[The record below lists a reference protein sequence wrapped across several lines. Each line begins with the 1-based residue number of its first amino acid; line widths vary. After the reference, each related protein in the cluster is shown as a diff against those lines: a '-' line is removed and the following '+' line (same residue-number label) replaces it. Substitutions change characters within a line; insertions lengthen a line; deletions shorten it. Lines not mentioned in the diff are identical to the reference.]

1 MKKLTTKNA
10 FLGAIVALAVSAGV
24 LTAPAKAAEQ
34 ITLTIWTFGEVIQPG
49 LQREYQKLHP
59 EVKIIPIKNDV
70 DPLHQKTIL
79 SCQTGGPA
87 DIIAFEVP
95 YSGYWRTG
103 NRPNCFQDLRQMKT
117 SSTNAEAG
125 VAAGLSAT

>member
-59 EVKIIPIKNDV
+59 EIKIIPIKNDV

-103 NRPNCFQDLRQMKT
+103 NRPSCFQDLR
-117 SSTNAEAG
+117 
-125 VAAGLSAT
+125 

>member
-1 MKKLTTKNA
+1 MSKSLKLNSL
-10 FLGAIVALAVSAGV
+10 LGALIAVAVSAGV

-34 ITLTIWTFGEVIQPG
+34 VTLTIWTFGEVIQPG

-87 DIIAFEVP
+87 DIIAFETP

-103 NRPNCFQDLRQMKT
+103 NRPNCFQDLRQLKT
-117 SSTNAEAG
+117 SDTNAAAG
-125 VAAGLSAT
+125 VAAG